1 MKTTG
6 DATNL
11 STNVGV
17 GLNQPE
23 ASSSGPVAEDATA
36 LTDQTPI
43 IDNPNLIQD
52 LQEERIGNLVDLD
65 DESGWET
72 DSSAVLRARER
83 LMDRALEDRGLPPN
97 PLECFDPSEE
107 AERYAAGI
115 LDDDDD
121 DMYNDIDDDEFDEE
135 FEDGGAF
142 DFEPYGDEEDYL
154 DGFHEEY
161 DEDYEDED
169 DYDED
174 EAEDEDEDGPGLV
187 YPDRRSAETEFGN
200 VEMITPRRV
209 FKGARNIETVKDCMS
224 PSISLVANEQAIF

>member
-1 MKTTG
+1 M
-6 DATNL
+6 D
-11 STNVGV
+11 
-17 GLNQPE
+17 QPE
-23 ASSSGPVAEDATA
+23 ASSSSISAAEEATT
-36 LTDQTPI
+36 LPDQTPS
-43 IDNPNLIQD
+43 IDDPNLIQA
-52 LQEERIGNLVDLD
+52 LQEEEIGNLVDLD

-83 LMDRALEDRGLPPN
+83 LMDRPLEARGLPLN
-97 PLECFDPSEE
+97 PLEWFDPSED

-121 DMYNDIDDDEFDEE
+121 DMYNDIDDDEFDED

-142 DFEPYGDEEDYL
+142 DFEAYGDEEDYL

-174 EAEDEDEDGPGLV
+174 EDEDEDEDGPEPGLV

-200 VEMITPRRV
+200 VEMITPRRM
-209 FKGARNIETVKDCMS
+209 FKGAKNIETVKDCMS
-224 PSISLVANEQAIF
+224 PSIYPGDI